1 MSHYDELSREELV
14 RRLSEAEALARACS
28 ADREA
33 LRQSEERFR
42 LFMDHSPTVA
52 WIKDADGRHVY
63 VSKTCEERFGIRLR
77 DWYGRTDA
85 DLWPAATAEM
95 FRKNDLE
102 VLARDQV
109 VQVVEETV
117 GADGSRRHWLNV
129 KFPMRDTAGH
139 RFVAGVG
146 IDITERRRAEEEA
159 RQRLR
164 EIEDLYRNAPVGLCV
179 LDRELRWVRINERLA
194 EFNGIPVADHIGKRL
209 PDLLPELAEACGPG
223 IRAVLETG
231 QPQHNIEIV
240 SQTPAQPGVTRSWL
254 EHLLP
259 ITDERGQV
267 IGLSIVVEETTD
279 RRRAE
284 AALRESEERLR
295 LAQESARLGVWEWDL
310 RTGVVRAS
318 GDLEQ
323 LYGYPQGTSNGSD
336 SSFADRVHPDDLPD
350 LRRTLDTAVAAHEP
364 FDADFRVR
372 MPDGTIRWLNCKG
385 SAAYDLAGSPE
396 RVFGVNVDITERKVA
411 EEALREADHRKD
423 EFLATLAHELRNPL
437 VPIRNAVEILK
448 HHGPPDSGAQRVH
461 ELIERQVQHL
471 VRLIDDLLDVSRI
484 SRGKLQLRK
493 ERVPLAAVLERALE
507 VARPL
512 IERAGHDLEVSLPPQ
527 PIHLDA
533 DPVRLAEV
541 FSNLLDNACKFTERG
556 GRIRLSV
563 ACDGTEVAV
572 RVADSGIGI
581 TPEHLDGIFDMFV
594 QLPATADRV
603 RSGLGIGLALTRGLV
618 EMHGGRIQAYSAGLG
633 KGCTFTV
640 RLPVAAVT
648 SVPRREGP
656 DPKRARDTTACRVLV
671 VDDHPE
677 VRESLAM
684 LLELQGH
691 EVATARDGLEAVEV
705 AEQLRPDLVL
715 LDLGMPRLDG
725 YGACRRL
732 REQAWG
738 KDLKIVALTGW
749 GQDGDRRQT
758 KEAGF
763 DHHLVKPVAP
773 AALLEVVAKAW
784 AHEG

>member
-493 ERVPLAAVLERALE
+493 ERVPLAGVLERALE
-507 VARPL
+507 VTRPL

>member
-14 RRLSEAEALARACS
+14 RRLSEAEALAKACS

-63 VSKTCEERFGIRLR
+63 VSKTCEERFGIRLQ
-77 DWYGRTDA
+77 DWCGRTDA

-102 VLARDQV
+102 VLARDQA

-146 IDITERRRAEEEA
+146 LDITERRRAEEEA

-179 LDRELRWVRINERLA
+179 LDRKLRWVRINERLA
-194 EFNGIPVADHIGKRL
+194 EFNGIPVEDHIGKRL
-209 PDLLPELAEACGPG
+209 PDLLPDLAEACGPG

>member
-102 VLARDQV
+102 VLARDQA